1 MTGRLRSIV
10 AASAWASITAAC
22 LGFTGGACRQAWAD
36 DMKPVQEAKP
46 ARQPQPDLQEQQRR
60 QQAQHWE
67 GQLSR
72 LLHSH
77 LNLIRTLC
85 GELSREQR
93 RAIALVGEKAT
104 KEAAAWLADEQL
116 GQRRQ
121 QMAKRQPADRPPKA
135 QAADASSGDDPAAAI
150 AAALQEALADTV
162 GAERAAAFTAELAAR
177 EERRRQSVVASL
189 VGILGTELWL
199 TTEQREAVE
208 RSLLEHWD
216 ESMVQ
221 ALQGR
226 HMING
231 RRVLPGVRDE
241 FVRPHLTAMQLDVY
255 GPPKPARGGMP
266 AWQALMHRLGQC
278 SPHLNRDPWWFE

>member
-1 MTGRLRSIV
+1 MTGRLRWIAV
-10 AASAWASITAAC
+10 ATAWMSTTAAC
-22 LGFTGGACRQAWAD
+22 LGLVGGPCQLAWAD
-36 DMKPVQEAKP
+36 DGKPVQKAKP
-46 ARQPQPDLQEQQRR
+46 AGQPQPDPQEQQRR

-67 GQLSR
+67 GQLSI

-85 GELSREQR
+85 VELSREQR
-93 RAIALVGEKAT
+93 RAIALAGMKAT

-116 GQRRQ
+116 GRRKQ
-121 QMAKRQPADRPPKA
+121 QMAKQQRADRPPKA
-135 QAADASSGDDPAAAI
+135 LAADAASGDDPAASI
-150 AAALQEALADTV
+150 AAALQAALADTV
-162 GAERAAAFTAELAAR
+162 GVEKAAAFAAELAAR
-177 EERRRQSVVASL
+177 EERWRQSVVASL
-189 VGILGTELWL
+189 VGILDTELWL

-226 HMING
+226 HMANG

-241 FVRPHLTAMQLDVY
+241 FILPHLTAMQLDVY
-255 GPPKPARGGMP
+255 SLPKPVGGGMP
-266 AWQALMHRLGQC
+266 SWQALIYRLGQC
-278 SPHLNRDPWWFE
+278 APPLNRDPWWFE